1 MEMDTVV
8 WISLTLLFW
17 AGKRGKEKAV
27 KYPKGNP
34 TNQVSMDHLAKS
46 SPGHWTTNPTQPE
59 VTTHNIL
66 YTTPS
71 LKEGIPGMKK
81 RILETLIFLRDSP
94 RLSEINKF

>member
-46 SPGHWTTNPTQPE
+46 SPGIKPLNNQPNTTSGHHSQ
-59 VTTHNIL
+59 HSI
-66 YTTPS
+66 Y
-71 LKEGIPGMKK
+71 M
-81 RILETLIFLRDSP
+81 
-94 RLSEINKF
+94 